1 MLAAF
6 ARLFLLALLACDWAG
21 DPYFGQSP
29 LSQALGSQE
38 VVCSSLH
45 CCSGHR
51 EASQVSPAAAQG
63 TGETRPEAV
72 PLHQLTLPPIHP
84 LLTGAERIYVLRSL
98 RR

>member
-29 LSQALGSQE
+29 LSHVLGSQE
-38 VVCSSLH
+38 VACSSLQ
-45 CCSGHR
+45 CCGHHR
-51 EASQVSPAAAQG
+51 EVSLQAPAATQG
-63 TGETRPEAV
+63 TVESRPPAV
-72 PLHQLTLPPIHP
+72 FLHQLTSHPIPPP
-84 LLTGAERIYVLRSL
+84 LTGAERTIVLRSL